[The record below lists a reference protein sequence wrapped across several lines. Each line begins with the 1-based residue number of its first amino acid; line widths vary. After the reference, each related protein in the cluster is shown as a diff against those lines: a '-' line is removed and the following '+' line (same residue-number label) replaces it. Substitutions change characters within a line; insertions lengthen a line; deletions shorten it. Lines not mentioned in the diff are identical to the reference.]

1 MATEQE
7 PPPSRELEDQAIAE
21 ALHTRSASVR
31 DVAYGEGRQYS
42 VGRGDARLEIYPR
55 TGVARL
61 TTTDVR
67 VELFG
72 GATAQVSGSG
82 LEFSRTSPGQDASL
96 TVVPDGGVVFTLVA
110 GGERSPVAPEPTAD
124 LSDEVRASDASVF
137 GRDHLPAVRA
147 PETAQEPRSGA
158 DDTSVP
164 PPTVRA
170 STIPSATRQSA
181 SAPTAGEAGSSQS
194 PASAETEQERIAL
207 TGRLGRDPSFRT
219 TKTGSLVARFPLA
232 VHREDGHTDWHT
244 VLAFGP
250 RAEQLQRRVS
260 SGELIQGRE
269 VGYPHVNER
278 PGKDGK
284 LRQVQEVYAVAVKKH

>member
-42 VGRGDARLEIYPR
+42 LGRGDALLEIYPR
-55 TGVARL
+55 TGVTRL
-61 TTTDVR
+61 TTNDAR

-72 GATAQVSGSG
+72 SAAAQVSGSG
-82 LEFSRTSPGQDASL
+82 VEFSRTSPGRDVSL
-96 TVVPDGGVVFTLVA
+96 TVVPGGGIVFTLVA
-110 GGERSPVAPEPTAD
+110 GGERTPQVAAEPPEPLAPP
-124 LSDEVRASDASVF
+124 LSPPTPSAS
-137 GRDHLPAVRA
+137 A
-147 PETAQEPRSGA
+147 PETAQEPRSGT

-164 PPTVRA
+164 PPAVRA
-170 STIPSATRQSA
+170 KAPPATRE
-181 SAPTAGEAGSSQS
+181 PTSSPAAGE
-194 PASAETEQERIAL
+194 PASSKQQTTTTAETEQERIAL

-244 VLAFGP
+244 VLAFGS